1 MHLLRWSYDFYPL
14 FCESE
19 KWKWSQS
26 CLTLCSPSDC
36 SLPGSSIHGIFK
48 ARVLVWVAI
57 SFSRGSSWPRD
68 WTWVSRFAG
77 RHFTI
82 WTTREAPGFVNVVY
96 HIDWFADIEPSLPLW
111 NKSKLIMVYD
121 LFNVL
126 FSSVCNILLRI
137 FASMFTWD
145 SFWGSFV

>member
-1 MHLLRWSYDFYPL
+1 
-14 FCESE
+14 
-19 KWKWSQS
+19 
-26 CLTLCSPSDC
+26 
-36 SLPGSSIHGIFK
+36 
-48 ARVLVWVAI
+48 
-57 SFSRGSSWPRD
+57 
-68 WTWVSRFAG
+68 
-77 RHFTI
+77 
-82 WTTREAPGFVNVVY
+82 VVY